1 MNLEVKIWWM
11 KRKMWNVGMSYDEG
25 DAQHE
30 SHEDELVQLYQ
41 SNLEMLQIC
50 PLEYLLL
57 QPVRIVRGLWHVET
71 CFMDVLLQIL
81 DHLQLGGEGT
91 SVKRE

>member
-1 MNLEVKIWWM
+1 
-11 KRKMWNVGMSYDEG
+11 
-25 DAQHE
+25 
-30 SHEDELVQLYQ
+30 
-41 SNLEMLQIC
+41 MLQIC

-81 DHLQLGGEGT
+81 DHLQPGGEGT